1 MFNNKPLSPPMLS
14 RLAYV
19 LQDDIMKEGVAEPR
33 CLVGKGEP
41 GPMTHADVVDRLSP
55 LIWFLVAAELT
66 VRETLTFAADLRL
79 PHTTKMERDLRVRR
93 VIRLLGLGGCA
104 DRRIGGLLMGGC
116 LVYARACVV
125 QEGRQGQRKWAP
137 VEPLSNSCA
146 VIATAIRRLLAARD

>member
-1 MFNNKPLSPPMLS
+1 
-14 RLAYV
+14 
-19 LQDDIMKEGVAEPR
+19 
-33 CLVGKGEP
+33 
-41 GPMTHADVVDRLSP
+41 MTHADVVDRLSP

-104 DRRIGGLLMGGC
+104 DRRIGGLLMGGALC
-116 LVYARACVV
+116 MRVRAWCCK
-125 QEGRQGQRKWAP
+125 GDRGQRKGSP